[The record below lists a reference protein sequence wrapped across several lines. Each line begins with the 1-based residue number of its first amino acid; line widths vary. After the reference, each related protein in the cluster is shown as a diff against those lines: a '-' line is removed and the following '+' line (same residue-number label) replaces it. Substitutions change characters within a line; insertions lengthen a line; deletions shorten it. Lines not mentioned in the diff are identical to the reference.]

1 MLLAFFLFPM
11 NDKKCKTETRDAEIY
26 VGTDSYM
33 TGAIV
38 PPHPFYKSMFSVVG
52 VPYVRRSV
60 VYTCQV
66 GRLIGR

>member
-1 MLLAFFLFPM
+1 
-11 NDKKCKTETRDAEIY
+11 
-26 VGTDSYM
+26 M

-52 VPYVRRSV
+52 VTYVRRSV